1 MPRPA
6 RHLNKGSEIRTNE
19 NISSTVMCFQKDLL
33 SGKIFRE
40 IRDKIIFMEYPP
52 GMSLSEKDLCAT
64 FKVSRTPLRVAIKW
78 LEDMKLVTVIP
89 RYGTYVSPI
98 DINEIRCAFEVKIK
112 LEGLAGEVAAKRI
125 TADKLEELHA
135 LIEKANTYFKEGG
148 QRNLIEVD
156 SNFHEIIYQ
165 STQNPLLQE
174 ILENI
179 HCRCARLWNSALSES
194 VPIPEIIRQLKEIYL
209 SLKSRNCEK
218 ARCLLED
225 HVRYFIDL
233 IKNRL
238 L

>member
-1 MPRPA
+1 MSRSSKP
-6 RHLNKGSEIRTNE
+6 HHEVSESRRSE
-19 NISSTVMCFQKDLL
+19 NISPTMMGFQKDSL
-33 SGKIFRE
+33 SSRIFKA
-40 IRDKIIFMEYPP
+40 IRDKIVFMEYPP
-52 GMSLSEKDLCAT
+52 GMGLSEKDLCKS
-64 FKVSRTPLRVAIKW
+64 FKVSRTPLREAIKW
-78 LEDMKLVTVIP
+78 LENMKLVTVIP

-125 TADKLEELHA
+125 TAEKLAELRA
-135 LIEKANTYFKEGG
+135 LIEKADTLLKEGG
-148 QRNLIEVD
+148 HRNLIEVD
-156 SNFHEIIYQ
+156 SNFHEIIYR
-165 STQNPLLQE
+165 STQNPILQE

-209 SLKSRNCEK
+209 ALKNRDCEK
-218 ARCLLED
+218 AKQLLED